1 MNELVTIIPSRLASI
16 RFPDKPLELIN
27 NKEMILHV
35 HDAAVKAGV
44 GEVFVATP
52 DEKIKEVIKNANGNV
67 IKTQGD
73 HQTGTDR
80 IYEIFDKTLNKK
92 PKFIINLQGD
102 MPNINSNDI
111 KNLAIYIKKKFCDIA
126 TLGSELLEKKEM
138 NNKNVVKVS
147 TVENIKNKGFSQ
159 VKDFFRLNSETEKN
173 FVYHH
178 IGIYAFTSDSL
189 INYVSLKRSNLE
201 LKRNLEQMR
210 ALENGMKIDVG
221 FVKSPPLSVDTKEDL
236 IQIKK
241 MMEKND

>member
-1 MNELVTIIPSRLASI
+1 ML
-16 RFPDKPLELIN
+16 
-27 NKEMILHV
+27 
-35 HDAAVKAGV
+35 
-44 GEVFVATP
+44 ATP

-201 LKRNLEQMR
+201 LKRNLEQIKSFR
-210 ALENGMKIDVG
+210 KRYEN
-221 FVKSPPLSVDTKEDL
+221 
-236 IQIKK
+236 
-241 MMEKND
+241 